1 MLRHP
6 VGKLVLGE
14 KEVPRTNALAL
25 VAAASVS
32 PVQSQSPVSICLS
45 L

>member
-1 MLRHP
+1 MLHHRM
-6 VGKLVLGE
+6 GELDLGE

-32 PVQSQSPVSICLS
+32 PVQSQSPAAICLS